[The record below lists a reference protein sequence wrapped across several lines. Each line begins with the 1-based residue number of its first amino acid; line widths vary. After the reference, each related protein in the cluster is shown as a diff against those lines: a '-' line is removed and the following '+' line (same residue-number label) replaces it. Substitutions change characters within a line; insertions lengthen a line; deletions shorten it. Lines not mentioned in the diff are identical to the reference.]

1 MARRHRAFIEYGNAD
16 EKNPIEGGKVAA
28 TEEAGDEAHAVAPT
42 GADTLSA
49 TGGEPNEDP
58 NEGRAETDG
67 SVDGSSDDE
76 GLVEEASDYP
86 LEENE
91 RQEDFAADGP
101 FGHESA
107 EDEADKA
114 EKSEGMEIEEEAT
127 EEAGPERRVALPAQD
142 GPDRVNVVLAVIV
155 GIGLLAA
162 ILGALMFWQDSQER
176 DKYDALAQT
185 AAAAPVN
192 DSANGDEGQA
202 GIDWAALR
210 EANGRVCAW
219 LTVEG
224 TSIDLPVVHATED
237 DPDRYLT
244 HDFWGASSKLGCP
257 YLNWQCSE
265 TGSILTVYGHDMWS
279 GGGMFTELGFSY
291 RAKTFEGV
299 GSATWATESHGTTTF
314 AKLCAL
320 SVNMH
325 EGNEWNKTG
334 FKDENEMR
342 EWLRGAVAASGSAV
356 DGADAQIA
364 SAKRTLV
371 LVTCDHAVGDG
382 SKRTLTVFTA

>member
-1 MARRHRAFIEYGNAD
+1 MARRRRAFIEYGNAD
-16 EKNPIEGGKVAA
+16 EISQI
-28 TEEAGDEAHAVAPT
+28 EAGKGD
-42 GADTLSA
+42 A
-49 TGGEPNEDP
+49 TGEAEEEPRAADPTAANTPSVSRGEPNEEPDK
-58 NEGRAETDG
+58 GRAETSRSTDG
-67 SVDGSSDDE
+67 FSDDE
-76 GLVEEASDYP
+76 GLVEEASGYLP
-86 LEENE
+86 ENASRE
-91 RQEDFAADGP
+91 VFAADDVVGV
-101 FGHESA
+101 ELA
-107 EDEADKA
+107 EEDTEKV
-114 EKSEGMEIEEEAT
+114 EKSEEREVKEEAT
-127 EEAGPERRVALPAQD
+127 DVAGPERRVALPAQD

-176 DKYDALAQT
+176 DKYDTLAQT
-185 AAAAPVN
+185 ASSTTT
-192 DSANGDEGQA
+192 DSASDDENQT
-202 GIDWAALR
+202 GIDWAALK

-219 LTVEG
+219 LSVDG

-244 HDFWGASSKLGCP
+244 HDFWGAASKLGCP

-265 TGSILTVYGHDMWS
+265 IGNILTVYGHDMWS

-291 RAKTFEGV
+291 RAKAFEGI
-299 GSATWATESHGTTTF
+299 GSATWATELHGTTTF
-314 AKLCAL
+314 TKLCAL

-342 EWLRGAVAASGSAV
+342 DWLRRAVTASGATV
-356 DGADAQIA
+356 DGAEAQIA

-371 LVTCDHAVGDG
+371 LVTCDHATSDG